1 LATKPG
7 KSRIIERAAGDPG
20 YSFYWGNA
28 ITERGVGNVAFR
40 PDGSGTASVRVR
52 LTITIQ
58 SGARAGQRILLAPE
72 ESLRVGRTSKADIA
86 ITDDPTMSGTHFLI
100 EFSVAAPKVRDL
112 GSRNGLFL
120 NGQQVVE
127 ATVQTGDQI
136 RAGRTLFSVSLEGA
150 EPAGPEAGALP
161 GDATHRHRPTA
172 TTRADLPPLPWG
184 SGKLPAEAG
193 TVFVG
198 REAFQGFE
206 PEHSPLNGA
215 NRNPPS
221 THATADSDMGPELRV
236 PAQSM
241 PEDDPTLDASSYG
254 HLLRLRQP
262 AEAAGQLYAIVDGS
276 VAHALVQDAKRENLR
291 TETLLSGAS
300 SPYLAAVAPYLIEV
314 RAESGFLL
322 SWHAAIGKNP
332 GILAESQAEFEEVL
346 SHLRGIFSRKDE
358 RGKQSFFRFY
368 DPNLLYGWLSSCTPP
383 QLAAFFGC
391 LSAVV
396 VGLDSGDRVLRLS
409 VVDDGLR
416 TEDVFAP

>member
-1 LATKPG
+1 M
-7 KSRIIERAAGDPG
+7 
-20 YSFYWGNA
+20 
-28 ITERGVGNVAFR
+28 
-40 PDGSGTASVRVR
+40 R

-86 ITDDPTMSGTHFLI
+86 ITDDPTMSGTHFSI
-100 EFSVAAPKVRDL
+100 EFSGETPKVRDL

-120 NGQQVVE
+120 NGRQVVE

-150 EPAGPEAGALP
+150 EPAPLQLEALP
-161 GDATHRHRPTA
+161 GDETQRHRPTA
-172 TTRADLPPLPWG
+172 PTRADLPPLAWKPG
-184 SGKLPAEAG
+184 QSPGDSG

-198 REAFQGFE
+198 RDAFEGLERMHAPFDGVNRQAPATHDSPPPGGKVGGVDPSQAEAGM
-206 PEHSPLNGA
+206 
-215 NRNPPS
+215 PP
-221 THATADSDMGPELRV
+221 D
-236 PAQSM
+236 
-241 PEDDPTLDASSYG
+241 DDPTLDASSYG

-276 VAHALVQDAKRENLR
+276 IAHALVQEAKRESLR

-314 RAESGFLL
+314 RPDCAFLL

-332 GILAESQAEFEEVL
+332 GILAEAEAEFEEVL
-346 SHLRGIFSRKDE
+346 GHLRSVFSRQDE

-383 QLAAFFGC
+383 QLTAFFGC

-396 VGLDSGDRVLRLS
+396 VGLESGNRVLRLS
-409 VVDDGLR
+409 VVNDVLNAQ
-416 TEDVFAP
+416 EVFAP